1 MFHFSD
7 TAGKDRYIFYHLL
20 GLVVLS
26 KFLNMCCLI
35 KFVLITFSDR
45 FIILCNEAI
54 ALKDSVSLT
63 QESGLMREKLRKH
76 KRCQPLSRRMRVE
89 RKSNREKNDFISALS
104 RMKQLMLEIV

>member
-1 MFHFSD
+1 
-7 TAGKDRYIFYHLL
+7 
-20 GLVVLS
+20 
-26 KFLNMCCLI
+26 MCYLI

-54 ALKDSVSLT
+54 ALKDSVSFT

-76 KRCQPLSRRMRVE
+76 KICQPLSSLSNRMRVE